1 MVVKEAEILEIEQAV
16 QEADAEEKRAE
27 VLITLTLTEAEFK
40 VINQTMAA
48 QLFSYYPQLWMRNA
62 DSDRD
67 RMGMMNMLAVL
78 ADRAMLFFAEEQA
91 TVLGEKL
98 ATGVREFYKQVGL
111 DFEEQQARLLNE
123 LQSTFGLE
131 VRDDGPVGEATS
143 DPEASP
149 DETRPADGD
158 QTESEA
164 GRGSESSE
172 GPSEV
177 VAGADMPKL
186 PPTDPTGSGPATPDL
201 S

>member
-1 MVVKEAEILEIEQAV
+1 MRLRRLPPQKGVIVSKGPTLDQEPMVVKEAEILEIEQAV

-91 TVLGEKL
+91 TVLREKL
-98 ATGVREFYKQVGL
+98 ATGVREFYK
-111 DFEEQQARLLNE
+111 
-123 LQSTFGLE
+123 
-131 VRDDGPVGEATS
+131 
-143 DPEASP
+143 
-149 DETRPADGD
+149 
-158 QTESEA
+158 
-164 GRGSESSE
+164 
-172 GPSEV
+172 
-177 VAGADMPKL
+177 
-186 PPTDPTGSGPATPDL
+186 
-201 S
+201 